1 MTNWPVAPFGRE
13 TYSVFESRL
22 PYKNKGV
29 MAEWLMRGTVNTF
42 FRGSIPLDTLNLKTK
57 KVKFIEAVAPA
68 PPAPPSEGGW
78 RSPAARQTAAA
89 RRDSLACSALSVAPP
104 PRLVIKIKICFN
116 KKTKG

>member
-57 KVKFIEAVAPA
+57 KVKFIEAPA
-68 PPAPPSEGGW
+68 AGLRQPPSEGGGVL
-78 RSPAARQTAAA
+78 SGSATPGNKARATSCL
-89 RRDSLACSALSVAPP
+89 RHG
-104 PRLVIKIKICFN
+104 CFY
-116 KKTKG
+116 K

>member
-42 FRGSIPLDTLNLKTK
+42 FRGSIPLDT
-57 KVKFIEAVAPA
+57 
-68 PPAPPSEGGW
+68 
-78 RSPAARQTAAA
+78 
-89 RRDSLACSALSVAPP
+89 
-104 PRLVIKIKICFN
+104 
-116 KKTKG
+116 

>member
-57 KVKFIEAVAPA
+57 KVKFIEAPA
-68 PPAPPSEGGW
+68 AGLRQPPSEGGGVL
-78 RSPAARQTAAA
+78 SGSATPGNKARATACL
-89 RRDSLACSALSVAPP
+89 SLRAHG
-104 PRLVIKIKICFN
+104 CFY
-116 KKTKG
+116 K

>member
-68 PPAPPSEGGW
+68 PPSEGGW
-78 RSPAARQTAAA
+78 RSPAARQTACLSLCLRPRRGGRTAA
-89 RRDSLACSALSVAPP
+89 F
-104 PRLVIKIKICFN
+104 IN
-116 KKTKG
+116 K

>member
-68 PPAPPSEGGW
+68 PPSEGGW
-78 RSPAARQTAAA
+78 RSPRSKTNCLPLPLPEGGRTAAF
-89 RRDSLACSALSVAPP
+89 
-104 PRLVIKIKICFN
+104 IN
-116 KKTKG
+116 K

>member
-42 FRGSIPLDTLNLKTK
+42 FRGSIPLDTSYLITIPLVYLILNPK
-57 KVKFIEAVAPA
+57 KPKKFF
-68 PPAPPSEGGW
+68 
-78 RSPAARQTAAA
+78 
-89 RRDSLACSALSVAPP
+89 
-104 PRLVIKIKICFN
+104 FN
-116 KKTKG
+116 YI

>member
-1 MTNWPVAPFGRE
+1 M
-13 TYSVFESRL
+13 FESRL

-68 PPAPPSEGGW
+68 PPSEGGW
-78 RSPAARQTAAA
+78 RSPRSKTNCLPLPLPEGGGRTAAF
-89 RRDSLACSALSVAPP
+89 
-104 PRLVIKIKICFN
+104 IN
-116 KKTKG
+116 K

>member
-57 KVKFIEAVAPA
+57 KVKFSEAVAP
-68 PPAPPSEGGW
+68 PPAPPFGRGRQLSASG
-78 RSPAARQTAAA
+78 PAAF
-89 RRDSLACSALSVAPP
+89 
-104 PRLVIKIKICFN
+104 IN
-116 KKTKG
+116 K

>member
-57 KVKFIEAVAPA
+57 KVKFIEAEPQAYINKYSYIAVPA
-68 PPAPPSEGGW
+68 LFFPPAGRHG
-78 RSPAARQTAAA
+78 
-89 RRDSLACSALSVAPP
+89 L
-104 PRLVIKIKICFN
+104 N
-116 KKTKG
+116 K

>member
-22 PYKNKGV
+22 PYKNKGF

-57 KVKFIEAVAPA
+57 KVKFSEAVAPA
-68 PPAPPSEGGW
+68 PPPAP
-78 RSPAARQTAAA
+78 RRAATVCLR
-89 RRDSLACSALSVAPP
+89 PG
-104 PRLVIKIKICFN
+104 CFY
-116 KKTKG
+116 K

>member
-42 FRGSIPLDTLNLKTK
+42 FRGSIPLDAYYKYILFVYKLNMMNHSIK
-57 KVKFIEAVAPA
+57 
-68 PPAPPSEGGW
+68 GY
-78 RSPAARQTAAA
+78 
-89 RRDSLACSALSVAPP
+89 
-104 PRLVIKIKICFN
+104 LVES
-116 KKTKG
+116 GLWHSS

>member
-57 KVKFIEAVAPA
+57 KVKFSEAVAPA
-68 PPAPPSEGGW
+68 CS
-78 RSPAARQTAAA
+78 AAA
-89 RRDSLACSALSVAPP
+89 RPP
-104 PRLVIKIKICFN
+104 EGGNCLPPARLLL
-116 KKTKG
+116 